1 MIVDRQEEGGN
12 VTREA
17 ETRVISSSKRA
28 DTQQKLEDAR
38 IEPSLEPL
46 RDCRAQL
53 YWFQISG
60 LQNYENQF

>member
-1 MIVDRQEEGGN
+1 M
-12 VTREA
+12 TREA